1 MSGNTF
7 PYDRRDLEF
16 VLKEWLDSDKLF
28 SLPAYRDSYSSDD
41 IDSILDTAYKIC
53 RNELAPLDGDSDKT
67 GVRFVDGKVITPESF
82 KRAFKVI
89 NEAGMGAS
97 QADREGEGRIPCTLV
112 QANFEMFCVASTA
125 FTSYWGLSAGAI
137 SVIQQYGSEYL
148 KRKFLPK
155 MLSGRWGGTMNLTE
169 PGAGSDV
176 GASLTRAFATEEA
189 GVYKIRGNKIFITTG
204 DHDLCENIIHLVLA
218 RIEGAREGVA
228 GLSLFIV
235 PGYWVDDEGAVGESN
250 DVLTMGIEHK
260 MGLHGSP
267 TCSLA
272 YGENEGCRGYLIG
285 EPRDDRGNAYGMQQ
299 MFLMMNEERLNVG
312 VQGVAA
318 CAKAYNLSLDYAKN
332 RVQGA
337 GFSDPAGPKV
347 RIIEHEDVRRML
359 MLQKAYTEAIRAL
372 ILKTAYYL
380 DLSRDSDDAA
390 EREFAEEMFQ
400 VSNPMC
406 KAFATDIAWPMVAE
420 AIQIFG
426 GYGFIAEYRVEQIA
440 RDCKILSIW
449 EGTNYIQAMDLVR
462 RKFAM
467 KKGGAFRRWLKE
479 ISDFIEKNKETKGFE
494 REFELLRKAFSDF
507 VSIME
512 RLDGFAKSG
521 QSRMTPLFC
530 TRILHACST
539 LYCGRLLLDQALLAS
554 GKFERTGENMSDAK
568 FYKGKIA
575 SARFFMGNI
584 LQGVGAVLRQIEIGD
599 TSALEID
606 EECF

>member
-7 PYDRRDLEF
+7 VYDRRDLQF

-28 SLPAYRDSYSSDD
+28 SLPAYRDCYNRDD

-53 RNELAPLDGDSDKT
+53 RNEIAPLNEDADKT
-67 GVRFVDGKVITPESF
+67 GARFVDGKVVTPESF
-82 KRAFKVI
+82 KRAFRVI

-97 QADREGEGRIPCTLV
+97 QADREAEGRIPCTLV

-148 KRKFLPK
+148 KRKFLPG
-155 MLSGRWGGTMNLTE
+155 MLTGRWGGTMNLTE

-176 GASLTRAFATEEA
+176 GASATRAFPTEKA
-189 GVYKIRGNKIFITTG
+189 GIYKIKGNKIFITTG
-204 DHDLCENIIHLVLA
+204 DHDLSENIIHLVLA

-235 PGYWVDDEGAVGESN
+235 PKYWVNEDGGLGEPN
-250 DVLTMGIEHK
+250 DVITTGIEHK

-272 YGENEGCRGYLIG
+272 YGENDGCCGYLLG
-285 EPRDDRGNAYGMQQ
+285 EPGDEKGNAQGVRQ

-312 VQGVAA
+312 VQGLAA
-318 CAKAYNLSLDYAKN
+318 CAKAYNLSLEYAKK

-337 GFSDPAGPKV
+337 RLSDPAGPKV

-359 MLQKAYTEAIRAL
+359 MLQKSYTEAIRAL
-372 ILKTAYYL
+372 LLKTAWYL

-390 EREFAEEMFQ
+390 ERDFADGMFQ
-400 VSNPMC
+400 ISNPMC

-426 GYGFIAEYRVEQIA
+426 GYGFISEYPVEQIA
-440 RDCKILSIW
+440 RDCKIYSIW
-449 EGTNYIQAMDLVR
+449 EAPIISRPWISVR

-467 KKGGAFRRWLKE
+467 KKGALFRE
-479 ISDFIEKNKETKGFE
+479 
-494 REFELLRKAFSDF
+494 
-507 VSIME
+507 
-512 RLDGFAKSG
+512 
-521 QSRMTPLFC
+521 
-530 TRILHACST
+530 
-539 LYCGRLLLDQALLAS
+539 
-554 GKFERTGENMSDAK
+554 
-568 FYKGKIA
+568 
-575 SARFFMGNI
+575 
-584 LQGVGAVLRQIEIGD
+584 
-599 TSALEID
+599 
-606 EECF
+606 